1 MEEVPL
7 DKMAQEGFSDVTPES
22 GARGSQAAARE
33 GCSPETAPRA
43 PETSSRKGL
52 RKSWGGQG
60 PGEKEVAKWQGDHDE
75 AGETGTCQTTQGTA
89 SHGKMMESNEE
100 QERATESWYMVTH
113 DFDDG

>member
-7 DKMAQEGFSDVTPES
+7 DKMAQEGFSEVTPES
-22 GARGSQAAARE
+22 GVRGSQAAARE

-43 PETSSRKGL
+43 PETSGRKGL

-60 PGEKEVAKWQGDHDE
+60 PGEKEVAKWEGDHDE

-89 SHGKMMESNEE
+89 SHG
-100 QERATESWYMVTH
+100 Q
-113 DFDDG
+113 DDGVQ